1 MTSEQFKALFPEFS
15 SSSYDARIEA
25 LLEVLPELDEER
37 AGNQLNMALGNWVAA
52 KLVRQDFII
61 ANGASAAV
69 GSSTTTEKKVG
80 DVSIK
85 RSTSNTSSS
94 GSGSGGG
101 AASVVDYQGEY
112 DRLIAEFGRG
122 AVAT

>member
-1 MTSEQFKALFPEFS
+1 VTSEEFTALFPEFAA
-15 SSSYDARIEA
+15 SSYEDRIA
-25 LLEVLPELDEER
+25 TLLTVLPELDAER

-61 ANGASAAV
+61 ANGTSAAV
-69 GSSTTTEKKVG
+69 GSSTSTEKKVG

-94 GSGSGGG
+94 GSSSGGG

-112 DRLIAEFGRG
+112 DRLIEEFGSG
-122 AVAT
+122 AVAV